1 MKKYT
6 LKNRKV
12 NKRKTRHSNKKSLK
26 EASNIKK
33 ESKKK
38 LTTA

>member
-12 NKRKTRHSNKKSLK
+12 NKRKTRHSNKKSCLLYTSDAAD
-26 EASNIKK
+26 EG
-33 ESKKK
+33 
-38 LTTA
+38 